1 MELMEHF
8 IKPGDLVILSDRKE
22 SQLMAIEKGAGMLI
36 LCLVDK
42 VDDDVVKLAAFK
54 GCSIIISQNDTYK
67 VARLIGQSI
76 PVRFFMVRDNIMTF
90 NEDDSVETIKSV
102 MSKTRVR
109 YFPVVDKSGNYLG
122 LVSRRNYI
130 NARKKQVI
138 LVDHN
143 ERTQSVDN
151 IDKAEI
157 RDLSGAIDM
166 LRRSLKFNKYNIH
179 ARNLLGLVYFETGEA
194 VAALSEWIISKNI
207 MPENNVATEYIA
219 TLQAEQ
225 AKLDMINQ
233 TIKKYNSALK
243 CCRENN
249 EDVAAIQLRKILNQ
263 NPKLI
268 KGYHLLALIY
278 IHKGEY
284 EKARKI
290 LKKAAKIDKTNSTTL
305 RFLKEVD
312 FQTGTQ
318 TSLEPRRFGRRERT
332 EEQREDER
340 ERVVSGDTVI
350 IPPTF
355 RETSTAATM
364 LNIGIG
370 LMLGALVVWFLVGPA
385 NTQRINR
392 QADEKVVEYSGK
404 MASQEAQLNQLQSQV
419 DSLNETTASA
429 QQQIQTAQDT
439 VASYEN
445 LLKAV
450 EAQQQGNTSNAT
462 NALTEV
468 NPEALSVD
476 ARAVYDTIYKSMQ
489 STMFQELSD
498 SGVSAF
504 DDSNYT
510 EAIDKLSKAKNIND
524 SDYTVLNY
532 LAHAY
537 RLSGDTDNA
546 ISVFQEIID
555 KFPGTQKATKA
566 EQQIEALGGTVK
578 TEE

>member
-1 MELMEHF
+1 MRCYNCGAELG
-8 IKPGDLVILSDRKE
+8 KGDNCQNCGTNVKVYKKI
-22 SQLMAIEKGAGMLI
+22 LMASNAYYNDALEKAG
-36 LCLVDK
+36 V
-42 VDDDVVKLAAFK
+42 
-54 GCSIIISQNDTYK
+54 
-67 VARLIGQSI
+67 
-76 PVRFFMVRDNIMTF
+76 
-90 NEDDSVETIKSV
+90 
-102 MSKTRVR
+102 
-109 YFPVVDKSGNYLG
+109 
-122 LVSRRNYI
+122 
-130 NARKKQVI
+130 
-138 LVDHN
+138 
-143 ERTQSVDN
+143 
-151 IDKAEI
+151 
-157 RDLSGAIDM
+157 RDLSGAIE
-166 LRRSLKFNKYNIH
+166 SLKISLRFNKLNID
-179 ARNLLGLVYFETGEA
+179 ARNLLGLIYYEMGE
-194 VAALSEWIISKNI
+194 VVTALTEWVISKNYQ
-207 MPENNVATEYIA
+207 PKDNLASRYLDEVQKN
-219 TLQAEQ
+219 QAR
-225 AKLDMINQ
+225 LDSVNQ

-370 LMLGALVVWFLVGPA
+370 LVLGALVVWFLIGPA

-439 VASYEN
+439 AASYEN

-468 NPEALSVD
+468 NPEVLSVD
-476 ARAVYDTIYKSMQ
+476 AKAVYDTIYKSMQ
-489 STMFQELSD
+489 SSMFQELSQ
-498 SGVSAF
+498 SGVNAF
-504 DDSNYT
+504 DDANYT

>member
-1 MELMEHF
+1 MNCMN
-8 IKPGDLVILSDRKE
+8 
-22 SQLMAIEKGAGMLI
+22 
-36 LCLVDK
+36 C
-42 VDDDVVKLAAFK
+42 
-54 GCSIIISQNDTYK
+54 
-67 VARLIGQSI
+67 
-76 PVRFFMVRDNIMTF
+76 
-90 NEDDSVETIKSV
+90 KSV
-102 MSKTRVR
+102 VDVGMEICPNCGFNLRVQR
-109 YFPVVDKSGNYLG
+109 KCFSLSNMYYNLG
-122 LVSRRNYI
+122 L
-130 NARKKQVI
+130 
-138 LVDHN
+138 
-143 ERTQSVDN
+143 
-151 IDKAEI
+151 DKAEI

-207 MPENNVATEYIA
+207 MPENNVATEYI
-219 TLQAEQ
+219 
-225 AKLDMINQ
+225 
-233 TIKKYNSALK
+233 ALK

-370 LMLGALVVWFLVGPA
+370 LVLGALVVWFLVGPA

-439 VASYEN
+439 AASYEN

-468 NPEALSVD
+468 NPEVLSVD
-476 ARAVYDTIYKSMQ
+476 AKAVYDTIYKSMQ
-489 STMFQELSD
+489 STMFQELSE
-498 SGVSAF
+498 SGVNAF
-504 DDSNYT
+504 DDANYT

-546 ISVFQEIID
+546 ISVFQEIVD
-555 KFPGTQKATKA
+555 KFPGTQKAAKA

>member
-1 MELMEHF
+1 MNCMN
-8 IKPGDLVILSDRKE
+8 
-22 SQLMAIEKGAGMLI
+22 
-36 LCLVDK
+36 C
-42 VDDDVVKLAAFK
+42 
-54 GCSIIISQNDTYK
+54 
-67 VARLIGQSI
+67 
-76 PVRFFMVRDNIMTF
+76 
-90 NEDDSVETIKSV
+90 KSV
-102 MSKTRVR
+102 VDVGMEICPNCGFNLRVQR
-109 YFPVVDKSGNYLG
+109 KCFSLSNMYYNLG
-122 LVSRRNYI
+122 L
-130 NARKKQVI
+130 
-138 LVDHN
+138 
-143 ERTQSVDN
+143 
-151 IDKAEI
+151 DKAEI

-370 LMLGALVVWFLVGPA
+370 LVLGALVVWFLIGPA

-439 VASYEN
+439 
-445 LLKAV
+445 
-450 EAQQQGNTSNAT
+450 

-468 NPEALSVD
+468 NPEVLSVD
-476 ARAVYDTIYKSMQ
+476 AKAVYDTIYKSMQ
-489 STMFQELSD
+489 SSMFQELSQ
-498 SGVSAF
+498 SGVNAF
-504 DDSNYT
+504 DDANYT

>member
-1 MELMEHF
+1 MNCMNCGAFLAD
-8 IKPGDLVILSDRKE
+8 KDLDYCPHCGCNVLIQKKVEYLSKLYYN
-22 SQLMAIEKGAGMLI
+22 QGLEKA
-36 LCLVDK
+36 
-42 VDDDVVKLAAFK
+42 
-54 GCSIIISQNDTYK
+54 S
-67 VARLIGQSI
+67 
-76 PVRFFMVRDNIMTF
+76 
-90 NEDDSVETIKSV
+90 
-102 MSKTRVR
+102 
-109 YFPVVDKSGNYLG
+109 
-122 LVSRRNYI
+122 
-130 NARKKQVI
+130 
-138 LVDHN
+138 
-143 ERTQSVDN
+143 
-151 IDKAEI
+151 I
-157 RDLSGAIDM
+157 RDLSGAVNC
-166 LRRSLKFNKYNIH
+166 LKQSLTFNKRNIQ
-179 ARNLLGLVYFETGEA
+179 ARNLLGLVYFETGEV
-194 VAALSEWIISKNI
+194 VAALSEWVISKNLQPTRNI
-207 MPENNVATEYIA
+207 ANEYINR
-219 TLQAEQ
+219 LQANSN
-225 AKLDMINQ
+225 KLDAINE
-233 TIKKYNSALK
+233 TIRKYNNALAL
-243 CCRENN
+243 CRDGH
-249 EDVAAIQLRKILNQ
+249 EDMAAIQLRKILTQ
-263 NPKLI
+263 NSKLI

-370 LMLGALVVWFLVGPA
+370 LVLGALVVWFLVGPA

-504 DDSNYT
+504 NDSNYT

>member
-1 MELMEHF
+1 MNCMNCGAFLTDM
-8 IKPGDLVILSDRKE
+8 DLDYCPNCGYNV
-22 SQLMAIEKGAGMLI
+22 LI
-36 LCLVDK
+36 QKK
-42 VDDDVVKLAAFK
+42 VDYL
-54 GCSIIISQNDTYK
+54 
-67 VARLIGQSI
+67 
-76 PVRFFMVRDNIMTF
+76 
-90 NEDDSVETIKSV
+90 
-102 MSKTRVR
+102 SKIF
-109 YFPVVDKSGNYLG
+109 YNQG
-122 LVSRRNYI
+122 L
-130 NARKKQVI
+130 
-138 LVDHN
+138 
-143 ERTQSVDN
+143 E
-151 IDKAEI
+151 KASI
-157 RDLSGAIDM
+157 RDLSGAIAC
-166 LRRSLKFNKYNIH
+166 LKQSLMYDKRNIR
-179 ARNLLGLVYFETGEA
+179 ARNLLGLVYFETGE
-194 VAALSEWIISKNI
+194 VVSALSEWVISKNLQ
-207 MPENNVATEYIA
+207 PTRNLASEYINK
-219 TLQAEQ
+219 LQANPN
-225 AKLDMINQ
+225 KLAAINE
-233 TIKKYNSALK
+233 TIKKYNHALML
-243 CCRENN
+243 CREGH
-249 EDVAAIQLRKILNQ
+249 EDMAAIQLRKILTQ
-263 NPKLI
+263 NSKLI

-370 LMLGALVVWFLVGPA
+370 LVLGALVVWFLIGPA

-439 VASYEN
+439 AASYEN

-468 NPEALSVD
+468 NPEVLSVD
-476 ARAVYDTIYKSMQ
+476 AKAVYDTIYKSMQ
-489 STMFQELSD
+489 SSMFQELSQ
-498 SGVSAF
+498 SGVNAF
-504 DDSNYT
+504 DDANYT

-524 SDYTVLNY
+524 GDYTVLNY

-546 ISVFQEIID
+546 ILVFQEIID